1 MPRAG
6 LATRATWSIW
16 AALLSSL
23 VLFAA
28 CAPLSIPEI
37 SPVRPSADRLHL
49 RAASFAD
56 LPGWGVD
63 RQGDGLRAFLRSC
76 DKLLRR
82 AASAGL
88 GGAIPGTAGAWHG
101 ACEAAGARDTRDHQ
115 AARLFFEDWFQPYA
129 VLNNGREMGL
139 FTGYFEPELQGSLTS
154 GDGYDIALYR
164 RPDDLVTV
172 SLGRFREAMAG
183 ERIAGRV
190 VDGAL
195 LPYPT
200 RAEIDSG
207 ALAGQ
212 RLELVWVNSA
222 VDAFFLHIQ
231 GSGRVR
237 LKDGGARRIAYAA
250 SNGQPY
256 LAIGRGLVAR
266 GALTREGV
274 TMQSIRAWLVANPA
288 EAPAVMQENNSFVF
302 FRWLDGKTAELGP
315 VGAQGVPLLAGRSL
329 AVDRKF
335 LPLGA
340 PLWLVAEAPDSDPSK
355 PDQTLRRLMVTQD
368 TGGAIRGPVRGD
380 VFWGTGRDAGEIA
393 GRMKHQGRYW
403 LLLPRDLDVQ
413 ALVN

>member
-6 LATRATWSIW
+6 LAAWAT
-16 AALLSSL
+16 LLSIL

-28 CAPLSIPEI
+28 CAPLSTPDSSPE
-37 SPVRPSADRLHL
+37 PLPGDQLQLH
-49 RAASFAD
+49 AASFTD
-56 LPGWGVD
+56 LPGWQAD

-76 DKLLRR
+76 DKQLRR
-82 AASAGL
+82 NAGAAI
-88 GGAIPGTAGAWHG
+88 GGVIPGTAGAWRD
-101 ACEAAGARDTRDHQ
+101 ACEAAGTHDIDDHR
-115 AARLFFEDWFQPYA
+115 AARLFFEDWFRPYA
-129 VLNNGREMGL
+129 VFNNSRASGL
-139 FTGYFEPELQGSLTS
+139 FTGYFEPELHGSLTP
-154 GDGYDIALYR
+154 GDGFDIALYR

-172 SLGRFREAMAG
+172 SLGRFRDAFAG

-200 RAEIDSG
+200 RTEIDDG

-212 RLELVWVNSA
+212 SLELVWVNSA

-237 LKDGGARRIAYAA
+237 LTDGESRRIAYAA

-256 LAIGRGLVAR
+256 LAIGRTLVER
-266 GALTREGV
+266 GALAREEV
-274 TMQSIRAWLVANPA
+274 TMQSIRTWLEVNPGA
-288 EAPAVMQENNSFVF
+288 APAIMRENNSFVF
-302 FRWLDGKTAELGP
+302 FRWLGGKSAELGP
-315 VGAQGVPLLAGRSL
+315 EGAQGVPLLAGRSL

-340 PLWLVAEAPDSDPSK
+340 PLWLDALAPASDPSN
-355 PDQTLRRLMVTQD
+355 PDRVLRRLVVSQD